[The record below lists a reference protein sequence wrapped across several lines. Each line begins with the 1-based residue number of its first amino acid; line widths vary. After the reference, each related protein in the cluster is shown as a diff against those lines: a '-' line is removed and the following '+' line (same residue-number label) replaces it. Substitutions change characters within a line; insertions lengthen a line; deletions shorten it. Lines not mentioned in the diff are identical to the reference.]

1 MMHASILS
9 SARLLADGT
18 SKLPMQANDPGTTT
32 TTMLVGV
39 TLAAFCLGLF
49 AAVCWAVRRWRNRR
63 DQRLD
68 YQRWRLFKEL
78 CEIHGLGKAEIAQL
92 RRLIKVL
99 EIKNPAALFVQPD
112 CFEIQ
117 RPTQFFSVETWR
129 MLQQIRDRL
138 FARRLEHHG

>member
-1 MMHASILS
+1 MHAPIFS
-9 SARLLADGT
+9 STRLLADGM
-18 SKLPMQANDPGTTT
+18 SKVAMQVNDPETTT

-49 AAVCWAVRRWRNRR
+49 ATLCWAARRWRNRR

-78 CEIHGLGKAEIAQL
+78 CEIHGLGKPEITQL

-99 EIKNPAALFVQPD
+99 DIKNPASLFVQPD

>member
-1 MMHASILS
+1 MPATILS
-9 SARLLADGT
+9 STRLLADGT
-18 SKLPMQANDPGTTT
+18 AKAGLQVNDPEATT

-39 TLAAFCLGLF
+39 TLAAFCLVLF
-49 AAVCWAVRRWRNRR
+49 ATFCWGVRRWRNRR
-63 DQRLD
+63 DQKLD

-78 CEIHGLGKAEIAQL
+78 CEIHGLGKTEVTQL

-117 RPTQFFSVETWR
+117 RPTQFFTVETWR